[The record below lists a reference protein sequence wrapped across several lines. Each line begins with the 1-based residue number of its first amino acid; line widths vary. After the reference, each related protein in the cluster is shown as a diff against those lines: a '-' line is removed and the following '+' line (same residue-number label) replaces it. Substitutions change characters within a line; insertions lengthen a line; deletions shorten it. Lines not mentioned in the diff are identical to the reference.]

1 MTANVVIVLISFI
14 TYLNAVVFRQISAKK
29 IIIVMHFFT
38 KDIPKNYFIYFLDR
52 HDDSDSCWTVFLS
65 KLGIHFVM
73 LYSFY

>member
-1 MTANVVIVLISFI
+1 
-14 TYLNAVVFRQISAKK
+14 
-29 IIIVMHFFT
+29 MHFFT